1 MDTYLNQEIEKLDH
15 FGRGIIRKDKDIIF
29 VENTLP
35 GDVVDIKITKKKK
48 NIQEANVER
57 YINRSN
63 YFKESICPYSNECGG
78 CNIINL
84 IYDEQLKYKKQRV
97 QELINKMLKEEINVK
112 EIINSDKDFYY
123 RNKITIH
130 GKDNRLGLYKK
141 KSNDLIEIN
150 ECRLINKNIND
161 ILKRINKYKDNN
173 KCQINDLVIKTT
185 SLNESMIS
193 IYGSMDYEDFRKEF
207 NDIKVIIINNQVITK
222 DRYIKEKLLD
232 KEFYISN
239 HSFFQ
244 VNMFT
249 TSLLYQKVIDLIKNK
264 NYKTCLDLYCGTG
277 TITILVS
284 DYIDKVY
291 GIEIVDDAINDAN
304 KNKELNNKN
313 NIEFIL
319 GKTENHINKFKD
331 IDLIIVDPP
340 REGLDKITKE
350 NIKRINPKEIVYV
363 SCEASTLMRD
373 LNDLKDIYNIKEISV
388 CDMFPNTYHVETI
401 VLLERK

>member
-1 MDTYLNQEIEKLDH
+1 MDNYLNQKIEKLDH

-35 GDVVDIKITKKKK
+35 GDVVDIKITRKKK
-48 NIQEANVER
+48 NILEAEVIN
-57 YINRSN
+57 YIERSN
-63 YFKESICPYSNECGG
+63 LYKDSICMYSDTCGG

-84 IYDEQLKYKKQRV
+84 IYEEQLKYKKQRV
-97 QELINKMLKEEINVK
+97 QELINKMLKEDIEVK
-112 EIINSDKDFYY
+112 EIINSDKEYYY

-130 GKDNRLGLYKK
+130 GKDNKLGLYKK
-141 KSNDLIEIN
+141 KSNDLIEIDK
-150 ECRLINKNIND
+150 CHLVHPNINE
-161 ILKRINKYKDNN
+161 ILNRINKYKDNN

-185 SLNESMIS
+185 TLNESMIS

-207 NDIKVIIINNQVITK
+207 SDIKVIIINNQIITK
-222 DRYIKEKLLD
+222 DKYIKEKLLD

-244 VNMFT
+244 VNMYNT
-249 TSLLYQKVIDLIKNK
+249 NLLYKKVIDIIKDK
-264 NYKTCLDLYCGTG
+264 DYKTCLDLYCGTG

-291 GIEIVDDAINDAN
+291 GIEVVEDAINDAN
-304 KNKELNNKN
+304 KNKDLNNRN

-319 GKTENHINKFKD
+319 GKTEDNIDKFKD

-340 REGLDKITKE
+340 REGLDKKTKD
-350 NIKRINPKEIVYV
+350 NLLRINPKEIVYV

-373 LNDLKDIYNIKEISV
+373 LNDLKKDYNIKEISV

-401 VLLERK
+401 CLLEKK